1 MTFASV
7 PTLPKSSTL
16 ILDGF
21 CPYIGRGIVFESDWG
36 SELCW
41 RYVLRRE
48 SYRERSQILATGER
62 RGIFLGG

>member
-36 SELCW
+36 VGAVLALCATT
-41 RYVLRRE
+41 R
-48 SYRERSQILATGER
+48 ILQGT
-62 RGIFLGG
+62 